1 MFTTGGCT
9 QPFERPAAQKAL
21 GVPIAI
27 GMTSEAEIKLAGAF
41 KAFIGLLSRVQ

>member
-9 QPFERPAAQKAL
+9 QPVERPAAQKAL

-27 GMTSEAEIKLAGAF
+27 GMTSEAEIKLA
-41 KAFIGLLSRVQ
+41 LWRQEDEPWRL